1 MIQGGEMGVQDYAAI
16 AKRRWPVLVVFAFIG
31 CIAAFC
37 IARVLPKK
45 YTSQTTVLVD
55 PSRVSKEVVPEL
67 VNEDINHKLGSMKQQ
82 ILSRTRLEPIVDKYG
97 LFAHESRNITKED
110 QIEKLRTAIDV
121 SPLPPA
127 PGTEDRRFSG
137 FHVSVTLDDPVV
149 AQKICAEITTR
160 FMEQN
165 LQAGTSFTE
174 NTQQFLTQNVNDA
187 KAKLDEQDAKLAEF
201 KKRYMGA
208 LPDDTQNNLGQLT
221 ALNTQLQA
229 ATQALGQAESN
240 KAYTESLLSS
250 QETAWKSAQTGNNPQ
265 TLDQQLSQM
274 QDQLAALEARY
285 TDEHPDVIKMKKS
298 IEQLKAKITAA
309 AKDGNDTPKP
319 ATTSTFEPPQLQQL
333 RAQLKQSE
341 IAVTELT
348 KRQQQIQDQ
357 IRIVQ
362 SRLQMSP
369 GVEQEFKD
377 LTRNYQVAFEFY
389 QDLLKKSNTADLG
402 VKLHQSQQDE
412 QFQVVDPASLPEKPT
427 FPDWRLF
434 SAGGFGL
441 GFVLGIA
448 FSALLEFQDK
458 TLRTEREIEVFLKVP
473 ALAMLPVFE
482 PTGQRRGSLWDA
494 FRPTPRVVK
503 G

>member
-1 MIQGGEMGVQDYAAI
+1 MIHGGEMGVQDYVAI
-16 AKRRWPVLVVFAFIG
+16 AKRRWPVLVVFAFLG
-31 CIAAFC
+31 CVVAFG

-97 LFAHESRNITKED
+97 LFAHESKNITKEE
-110 QIEKLRTAIDV
+110 QIEKFRAAIDV

-165 LQAGTSFTE
+165 LQAGTNFTE
-174 NTQQFLTQNVNDA
+174 NTREFLAQNLNDA
-187 KAKLDEQDAKLAEF
+187 KAKLDQQDAKLAEF
-201 KKRYMGA
+201 KKRYLGA

-240 KAYTESLLSS
+240 KTYTESLLSS
-250 QETAWKSAQTGNNPQ
+250 QETAWKSAQTGSNPQ
-265 TLDQQLSQM
+265 TLDQQLGQM
-274 QDQLAALEARY
+274 QDQLAALQARY

-298 IEQLKAKITAA
+298 IEQLKAKIAAA
-309 AKDGNDTPKP
+309 AKEGTDTPK
-319 ATTSTFEPPQLQQL
+319 TTVTSTFEPPQLQQL
-333 RAQLKQSE
+333 RAQLKQNESTV
-341 IAVTELT
+341 AELA

-357 IRIVQ
+357 IRLVQ

-369 GVEQEFKD
+369 AVEQEFKD
-377 LTRNYQVAFEFY
+377 LTRNYQVAFDFY

-434 SAGGFGL
+434 SAGGLGF

-448 FSALLEFQDK
+448 LSALLEFQDK
-458 TLRTEREIEVFLKVP
+458 TLRTEREVELYLKVP

-482 PTGQRRGSLWDA
+482 PAGQKRGSLLNA
-494 FRPTPRVVK
+494 FRPTPKVVK